1 MTSQLPEGPLWDR
14 SLGEPY
20 DTPDDAQSSEPFDV
34 EEPLVDWQNVAADV
48 NPNPLAAGVAA
59 AMNAPPETVRAAIE
73 GVVASLASG
82 LGIPPALYEGANNYS
97 SIGTAAAAFNNA
109 VRQTGQTLLNRAW
122 QQAGQVMDSVSPAS
136 VAEPADNA
144 AAGELADL
152 IAQYNQAMQGTGHQI
167 TATPIA
173 IPNPEAHTPEE
184 LNRRI
189 TFLTGLV
196 FELSQLIVT
205 RMHAFRGMGLLFSQ
219 RERVTNA
226 CQEMLTALSDIV
238 YTVSPFLTVPSVEP
252 AQANAGGWGED
263 ALTSLQQHDLASDR
277 GWPAPNTVMGQPLTQ
292 EERTPAAM
300 PDTVGVERIRGVR
313 ANSFILDYVQDVPD
327 AVPDILARMTG
338 FTTDSSGSDYEDD
351 AATDESRLQP
361 YHDWIDNR
369 GYLAHRELFIRFQ
382 GSVLT
387 DNTDFCGHAL
397 EQFWTNFLAGGTPN
411 RLLHLRWYAEHY
423 DATLGTL
430 AIDVQYG
437 ILQYIYFRME
447 GFNELPE
454 ADSPE
459 IAAERRELA
468 RWNERLIG
476 TIWAPA
482 AQAVNDFTRMRMQ
495 EESITRQMLPPMP
508 VDDVAIPDLAAG
520 GEFAVEYD
528 MGEDPGAADDIN
540 VDWMATGNLALSDQL
555 ARTDGR
561 CYWVLW
567 AHEIAAFLSTI
578 DGDLMMCRG
587 IPKLQFPSQEAAE
600 QFSSVMTTNTP
611 SLIAVQLRDPWFII
625 AATTAIEDTAQ
636 AGGTYSFSRRVSTL
650 YNLQLVRIVNTTA
663 YWAVEHINGTL
674 FNQPVKPLEF
684 ASVDTAKAVL
694 QRLSL
699 LGSRSQR
706 RDVMITTTGAQLD
719 VVINNLGCTGYS
731 DDQFRRPYQNRKT
744 VTYDDKPLRAID
756 LERGSY
762 LPTDEAP
769 VT

>member
-59 AMNAPPETVRAAIE
+59 AMNAPPASVRAAIE
-73 GVVASLASG
+73 GVVANLANG
-82 LGIPPALYEGANNYS
+82 LGIPRELYEGAANYS
-97 SIGTAAAAFNNA
+97 GIGTAAAAFNNA
-109 VRQTGQTLLNRAW
+109 VRRTGQALVDQAM
-122 QQAGQVMDSVSPAS
+122 QQAGLAMGNGGEI
-136 VAEPADNA
+136 VAV
-144 AAGELADL
+144 
-152 IAQYNQAMQGTGHQI
+152 
-167 TATPIA
+167 
-173 IPNPEAHTPEE
+173 PNPEAHTPDE
-184 LNRRI
+184 LNRRV

-196 FELSQLIVT
+196 FELSQVIVT
-205 RMHAFRGMGLLFSQ
+205 RMHTFRGMGLLFSQ

-238 YTVSPFLTVPSVEP
+238 HTVSPFLPVPSVEQAP
-252 AQANAGGWGED
+252 ANAGGWGED
-263 ALTSLQQHDLASDR
+263 AIELLRQEGTVSAA
-277 GWPAPNTVMGQPLTQ
+277 GWP
-292 EERTPAAM
+292 TPAA
-300 PDTVGVERIRGVR
+300 TVPRAVMTTPSIRGERYRVDGQRIRGVR
-313 ANSFILDYVQDVPD
+313 ANSFILDYVQDVPAD
-327 AVPDILARMTG
+327 MPGILEHLTG
-338 FTTDSSGSDYEDD
+338 FTTDSSGSNYEDD
-351 AATDESRLQP
+351 VLPENQTLQA
-361 YHDWIDNR
+361 YNDWIANR
-369 GYLAHRELFIRFQ
+369 GFLDHLELFIRFN
-382 GSVLT
+382 GSVLL
-387 DNTDFCGHAL
+387 DNTPICTQAL
-397 EQFWTNFLAGGTPN
+397 EYFWNNFGSDTPTNSASYLA
-411 RLLHLRWYAEHY
+411 WYMVHY
-423 DATLGTL
+423 DETLGTL
-430 AIDVQYG
+430 SIDVQHG
-437 ILQYIYFRME
+437 ILQRVYLRLAYFNDRPE
-447 GFNELPE
+447 G
-454 ADSPE
+454 DTPE

-468 RWNERLIG
+468 QWNERLIG

-769 VT
+769 VS